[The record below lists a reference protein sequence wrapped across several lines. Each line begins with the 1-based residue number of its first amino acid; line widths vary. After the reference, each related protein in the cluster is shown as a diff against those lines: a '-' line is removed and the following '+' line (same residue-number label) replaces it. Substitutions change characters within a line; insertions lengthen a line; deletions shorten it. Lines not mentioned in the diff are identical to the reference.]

1 MTIYIKNCT
10 EAAGTHTA
18 RHYNFGWQMSFAI
31 GGSRII
37 NWMFLVA
44 EKTVV
49 VLSTCWS
56 MSCFI
61 GGVSYC
67 LESIWQPI
75 LEIYFKCSQL
85 NLISECSGF
94 DTQLRWLGNIQ
105 VHRQRI
111 YYWGNRIIFFTSQT
125 QTSKTLKVLCSRDG
139 SGFHVYNGFV
149 TDWGVSHLS
158 ETDDSK
164 NKK

>member
-1 MTIYIKNCT
+1 MTIYITNCT
-10 EAAGTHTA
+10 EAAGTHTS

-37 NWMFLVA
+37 KGMFLVA

-56 MSCFI
+56 MDSAL
-61 GGVSYC
+61 G
-67 LESIWQPI
+67 LESIWQQPI

-85 NLISECSGF
+85 NLISECSGL
-94 DTQLRWLGNIQ
+94 DTQVRWLGNIQ

-111 YYWGNRIIFFTSQT
+111 YIGEIQ
-125 QTSKTLKVLCSRDG
+125 
-139 SGFHVYNGFV
+139 
-149 TDWGVSHLS
+149 
-158 ETDDSK
+158 
-164 NKK
+164 